1 MLKNIVFLALS
12 LLLLSFTAAQT
23 APQIATISGVLE
35 NERGIQANT
44 RVGVHLLD
52 ENNGGLFELT
62 SVQPVANTFSIGT
75 ADPSAN
81 HLIPWTNGL
90 VLLPGLQ
97 NQYRLEPEN
106 VPFTRALT
114 NVYVDNGNG
123 KFDGNVVDPLYL
135 GVASLKEP
143 LGFFVLIYVDQNV
156 RLISSEAELNFTR
169 GWNIF
174 TVRFPNDGKP
184 IYAVTRSV
192 SDASL
197 DVFLPSSTIGN

>member
-1 MLKNIVFLALS
+1 MLKNMLFLALS
-12 LLLLSFTAAQT
+12 LLVLSFATAQT
-23 APQIATISGVLE
+23 APQIATISGILE
-35 NERGIQANT
+35 NEQGIQANT

-52 ENNGGLFELT
+52 EASGGLFELT

-75 ADPSAN
+75 ADPSAST
-81 HLIPWTNGL
+81 LIPWTNGL

-97 NQYRLEPEN
+97 NQYTLEPEN
-106 VPFTRALT
+106 VPFTRAIT

-123 KFDGNVVDPLYL
+123 QFDGNATDPLYL
-135 GVASLKEP
+135 GVASLKDP
-143 LGFFVLIYVDQNV
+143 LGFFILVYVDQDV

-174 TVRFPNDGKP
+174 TVRFPDDGSP

-197 DVFLPSSTIGN
+197 DVFLPKQNPSN